1 MKRFIKSGI
10 RRVFLMKDKARIG
23 VVCLARKTFDYQAAD
38 EIYKDIMKS
47 LPARDDVEFV
57 FVYDLL
63 IETSDAKAAAKK
75 LAENSVNGLICIS
88 GTFHL
93 GHLILEIDKVLN
105 KPIMLWALPE
115 LPYDGGKI
123 RLNSICGLNL
133 NASNLYKSGVR
144 NYHAQIGPDIDQDW
158 VTAVKI
164 LNTMREAHIGLVGS
178 RAHGFF
184 NLDVYDLSFFRE
196 FGTLIDNYSLAELIG
211 TEVTP
216 QEILDKHQQLKA
228 RFNLSGISM
237 DQADRV
243 AGLAAKFE
251 SFMDLNSLDAIAL
264 RCWPEFAEAFGISPC
279 ASMSLVQASNK
290 IIACEG
296 DIEGAVSMIAQKA
309 AGAEAPYLF
318 DFSQVSL
325 EEDHALLWHCG
336 VAPCSLWDGVSD
348 CTLDTYFAGGRG
360 VTAGFVLKPGDV
372 SILRFDS
379 APGEQ
384 RVFLKKAT
392 GLPMGKELSGTYLKA
407 RFDEPVKEVL
417 EKVVANGIAHH
428 ASMSYGDF
436 IRPFEILAKIKSWR
450 IIS

>member
-1 MKRFIKSGI
+1 MKG
-10 RRVFLMKDKARIG
+10 KARIG
-23 VVCLARKTFDYQAAD
+23 VACLARKTFDYQAAD
-38 EIYKDIMKS
+38 KIYKEIMKS
-47 LPARDDVEFV
+47 LPARDDVEFI
-57 FVYDLL
+57 FIKDLI
-63 IETSDAKAAAKK
+63 IETSDAKAAAKQ
-75 LAENSVNGLICIS
+75 LAENSVDALICIS

-93 GHLILEIDKVLN
+93 GHLVLEIDKVLN
-105 KPIMLWALPE
+105 KPVMLWALPE

-133 NASNLYKSGVR
+133 NASNLYKSGVKK
-144 NYHAQIGPDIDQDW
+144 YHAQIGPDIDNDW

-164 LNTMREAHIGLVGS
+164 LKTMQESHIGLVGS

-184 NLDVYDLSFFRE
+184 NLDVYDLGFFRE
-196 FGTLIDNYSLAELIG
+196 FGILIDNYSLADLIG
-211 TEVTP
+211 TVVTTDD
-216 QEILDKHQQLKA
+216 IIDKEHQLKA
-228 RFNLSGISM
+228 RFNLSGISTE
-237 DQADRV
+237 QADKV
-243 AGLAAKFE
+243 AGLAAMFE
-251 SFMDLNSLDAIAL
+251 RFMDVNSLDAIAV
-264 RCWPEFAEAFGISPC
+264 RCWPEFAATYGISPC
-279 ASMSLVQASNK
+279 ASMSLVQSSGR

-318 DFSQVSL
+318 DFSQMNF
-325 EEDHALLWHCG
+325 EEDYALLWHCG

-348 CTLDTYFAGGRG
+348 CTLDTYFAGGKG
-360 VTAGFVLKPGDV
+360 VTAGFVLKPGVV

-392 GLPMGKELSGTYLKA
+392 GLPTRKELSGTYLKA
-407 RFDEPVKEVL
+407 RFDESVKEVL
-417 EKVVANGIAHH
+417 EKVFANGIAHH

-436 IRPFEILAKIKSWR
+436 IRPFEILAKIKGWR